1 MPTRNI
7 NLTDHFD
14 RFIETRV
21 TSGRYGNASE
31 IVREGLRLL
40 EHREGEEQAKLQWLR
55 KAAEEGFDQIGR
67 GEGIEF
73 RSMEELDEEIDRLGK
88 EASVELAST
97 RKRA

>member
-7 NLTDHFD
+7 NLTVHLDQFV
-14 RFIETRV
+14 EERV

-40 EHREGEEQAKLQWLR
+40 EQREKEEQAKLEWLR
-55 KAAEEGFDQIGR
+55 QAAQEGFNQIDR

-73 RSMEELDEEIDRLGK
+73 RSTEKLERYIDRIGS
-88 EASVELAST
+88 EVSAELRS
-97 RKRA
+97 KRDRA